1 MMQEETGRKRLR
13 GKWSLSL
20 RLFVLAGI
28 VGPPLFVLVF
38 TIDGLLTP
46 DYSPLSQSVSS
57 LGADGPNAWIQDSN
71 FVVFGLLLIAFAV
84 GFSKIM
90 QEVLSREQLRAST
103 LLLVLTGIGLV
114 NDGFFTQGSVTTF
127 HGTLHNLGFLVIFA
141 SLIGALLLIGRQ
153 LSNSPA
159 WRGYGWYSTI
169 TGFLTLALLV
179 ISVPLADPLQLGG
192 LFQRIVAV
200 EAFGWYVVMGSRL
213 FAVGRAQQALSG

>member
-1 MMQEETGRKRLR
+1 MMQEETGRKRSR

-28 VGPPLFVLVF
+28 VGPLLFVLVF

-71 FVVFGLLLIAFAV
+71 FVVFGLLLIVFAV
-84 GFSKIM
+84 GFWKIM
-90 QEVLSREQLRAST
+90 QEVLSREKLRGST
-103 LLLVLTGIGLV
+103 LLLVLTGVGLV
-114 NDGFFTQGSVTTF
+114 NDGIFTQGSVTTL
-127 HGTLHNLGFLVIFA
+127 HGMLHNLGFLVIFA
-141 SLIGALLLIGRQ
+141 SLIGALLLIGRP
-153 LSNSPA
+153 LSKIPA

-179 ISVPLADPLQLGG
+179 ISAPLADPLQLAG

-213 FAVGRAQQALSG
+213 FAVGRAQNAKH